1 MLRFVGALGLL
12 CLCLTGCI
20 DPQKRLEIAE
30 DAQRKKDLDV
40 RIVADVGTFDN
51 TGPLKVQGVGLVTGL
66 AGTGHCPPGYYRN
79 LMEQF
84 LLKNTGPR
92 GGEMPNV
99 PNEQKV
105 RQILD
110 NPDNCLVIVTGYIP
124 AGARKLDRF
133 DVDVTLPDGSKAVS
147 LAGGHLQMC
156 LLRVYEAAA
165 NLSPRFSDS
174 NQIIGGHILAQ
185 AKGQL
190 VVGFGNATDANELKR
205 GKVWQG
211 GVSRVHRPYALI
223 MRNDDKSVK
232 IANAVAERI
241 NFMYQEDPRS
251 RALHADFN
259 AQEKQILLAGAVTTQ
274 LNQAHDATGMG
285 QSDMAK
291 AVSKEVINVRVPFG
305 YRYDHD
311 RFLHVAAVTPLR
323 NTDPSLTAYRQ
334 RLEKMLLDPR
344 DALLAARRLEA
355 LGRDSIPSLKG
366 GLDAD
371 HPIVRFASAES
382 LAYLG
387 STLGVD
393 TLTQL
398 VQQHSILA
406 KHGTTALAN
415 LGESICRDKL
425 GLLLASDD
433 RALRCAAFHALTLL
447 DERDPR
453 LGGQLLNETFWLYRV
468 PHASSPMVFYSTGK
482 RPQVVLFGRDIVLSS
497 ETRTIIRDY
506 TVQHDKLDGRIH
518 VKRITTRG
526 QEKRTCSNRL
536 DEVLTAL
543 TELGATYPEI
553 VEFLRVAHDRQY
565 ANCPIVSWTVPE
577 VPLVTLI
584 NAGREMKNTP

>member
-1 MLRFVGALGLL
+1 MLRYVGALSLS
-12 CLCLTGCI
+12 CLFLTGCV
-20 DPQKRLEIAE
+20 DAQKRLEIAE

-40 RIVADVGTFDN
+40 RIVADVAHFDN

-79 LMEQF
+79 LMEQY
-84 LLKNTGPR
+84 LLKNTGSR
-92 GGEMPNV
+92 GGELINQ
-99 PNEQKV
+99 PNEHKT

-110 NPDNCLVIVTGYIP
+110 NPDNCLVIVTGLIP
-124 AGARKLDRF
+124 AGARKAERF
-133 DVDVTLPDGSKAVS
+133 DVDVTLPDGSKASS
-147 LAGGHLQMC
+147 LAGGQLQLC
-156 LLRVYEAAA
+156 LLRVYEAAS
-165 NLSPRFSDS
+165 NLSTRMADS
-174 NQIIGGHILAQ
+174 NQLIGGHVLAH
-185 AKGQL
+185 AKGAL
-190 VVGFGNATDANELKR
+190 VVGFGNNADANELKR
-205 GKVWQG
+205 GKVWEG
-211 GVSRVHRPYALI
+211 GISRVHRPYALI

-259 AQEKQILLAGAVTTQ
+259 AREKQILLAGAVTQ
-274 LNQAHDATGMG
+274 NLNQAHDPSGMA

-305 YRYDHD
+305 YRFDHD
-311 RFLHVAAVTPLR
+311 RFLHVASVTPLR

-355 LGRDSIPSLKG
+355 LGRDSIPSLKP

-371 HPIVRFASAES
+371 HPMVRFASAEA

-387 STLGVD
+387 SALGVD
-393 TLTQL
+393 TITQL
-398 VQQHSILA
+398 MQQHPILA
-406 KHGTTALAN
+406 KNGALALAN

-433 RALRCAAFHALTLL
+433 RALRCHAFHALALL
-447 DERDPR
+447 DENDPR
-453 LGGQLLNETFWLYRV
+453 LGGQLLNETLWLYRI
-468 PHASSPMVFYSTGK
+468 PHAPSAMVSYSTGK
-482 RPQVVLFGRDIVLSS
+482 RPQVALFGRGVVLSPD
-497 ETRTIIRDY
+497 TRTIIRDY
-506 TVQHDKLDGRIH
+506 TVQFDKNDGKFH

-526 QEKRTCSNRL
+526 QEKRVCSNRL
-536 DEVLTAL
+536 DDVLTAL

-553 VEFLRVAHDRQY
+553 VEFLRVAQDRQY
-565 ANCPIVSWTVPE
+565 ANCPIVIWSVPD
-577 VPLVTLI
+577 VTLVALI
-584 NAGREMKNTP
+584 EAGKQMKSNP